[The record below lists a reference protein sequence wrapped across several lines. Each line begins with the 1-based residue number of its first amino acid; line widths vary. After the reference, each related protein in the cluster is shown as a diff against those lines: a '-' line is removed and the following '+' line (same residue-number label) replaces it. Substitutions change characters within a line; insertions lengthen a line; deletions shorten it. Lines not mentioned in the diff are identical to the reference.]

1 MEINRK
7 LASIQKIAEIKPI
20 EGADAIEAVRVLGW
34 WVVAKKSE
42 FNVGDLVCYFE
53 VDAFIPHELAPFLS
67 KGKEPREFGGVKGEK
82 LRTIRLRGQLSQGLV
97 LPAENIIEY
106 IVTNNEDI
114 SLGVHFKDN
123 YDKSYLTKIVKT
135 GTRENI
141 CLIDEACEKIY
152 LIEVGLDLTE
162 LLGIQKWEAPI
173 PAQLSGKM
181 KGNFPSW
188 ARKTDQERCQNLW
201 DEIKAADNAG
211 VRYEISVKLDGSSM
225 SVGMSPDGEYTVC
238 SRNLSLLTDQEGN
251 SFVDLARKLDLE
263 SKLSELNRPLM
274 ISGELMG
281 PSVQWNQEKLTEHQF
296 FVFDIFDPRTG
307 AYVTSKERLEL
318 VNQLGLQHAPILET
332 GVTLSELGI
341 QSLDDLLAYAEG
353 PSINAKH
360 REGVVFKSLDGSFS
374 FKTISNAWLLK
385 TGE

>member
-1 MEINRK
+1 METNRK

-42 FNVGDLVCYFE
+42 FNVGDFVVYFE
-53 VDAFIPHELAPFLS
+53 VDSFIPHDLAPFLG
-67 KGKEPREFGGVKGEK
+67 KGKEPCEYGGVKGEK

-97 LPAENIIEY
+97 LPAMDTIRY
-106 IVTNNEDI
+106 IVNNNENI
-114 SLGVHFKDN
+114 SLGIHFEDN
-123 YDKSYLTKIVKT
+123 YKHYLVKT
-135 GTRENI
+135 ETRENI
-141 CLIDEACEKIY
+141 C

-173 PAQLSGKM
+173 PVQLSGKM

-188 ARKTDQERCQNLW
+188 ARKTDQERAQNLW
-201 DEIKAADNAG
+201 DEIKAAGNAG
-211 VRYEISVKLDGSSM
+211 VRYEVTTKLDGSSM

-238 SRNLSLLTDQEGN
+238 SRNLSLITDQEGN
-251 SFVDLARKLDLE
+251 SFVDLARKLDME
-263 SKLSELNRPLM
+263 AKLRELNRPLM

-281 PSVQWNQEKLTEHQF
+281 PSVQGNQEKLTEHRF

-318 VNQLGLQHAPILET
+318 VEQLGLQHAPILET
-332 GVTLSELGI
+332 SVTLSELGI

-353 PSINAKH
+353 PSINAKQ

-374 FKTISNAWLLK
+374 FKAISNNWLIK
-385 TGE
+385 TGG

>member
-1 MEINRK
+1 MEIKRK

-34 WVVAKKSE
+34 WVVAKKGE
-42 FNVGDLVCYFE
+42 FTVGDLVCYFE
-53 VDAFIPHELAPFLS
+53 VDSWIPHELAPFLS
-67 KGKEPREFGGVKGEK
+67 KGKEPREYNGVKGEK
-82 LRTIRLRGQLSQGLV
+82 LRTIRLRGQLSQGLILSLRDPV
-97 LPAENIIEY
+97 IYKALLG
-106 IVTNNEDI
+106 TNDWYE
-114 SLGVHFKDN
+114 GQ
-123 YDKSYLTKIVKT
+123 
-135 GTRENI
+135 
-141 CLIDEACEKIY
+141 
-152 LIEVGLDLTE
+152 DLTE
-162 LLGIQKWEAPI
+162 ILGIQKWEAPI

-188 ARKTDQERCQNLW
+188 ARKTDQERAQNLW
-201 DEIKAADNAG
+201 DKICAADNAG
-211 VRYEISVKLDGSSM
+211 VRYEVTTKLDGSSM
-225 SVGMSPDGEYTVC
+225 SVGISPDGEYTVC

-251 SFVDLARKLDLE
+251 SFVDVARKLDLE
-263 SKLSELNRPLM
+263 SKLRELNRPLM

-281 PSVQWNQEKLTEHQF
+281 PGVQGNQEKFTEHQF

-307 AYVTSKERLEL
+307 AYVTSKERLDL
-318 VNQLGLQHAPILET
+318 VDQLGLQHAPILET

-341 QSLDDLLAYAEG
+341 QTLDDLLAYAEG

-374 FKTISNAWLLK
+374 FKAISNAWLLK

>member
-1 MEINRK
+1 METNRK

-20 EGADAIEAVRVLGW
+20 DGADAIEAVRVLGW
-34 WVVAKKSE
+34 WVVSKKGE
-42 FNVGDLVCYFE
+42 FTVGDFVVYLSIDSWV
-53 VDAFIPHELAPFLS
+53 PHELAPFLS
-67 KGKEPREFGGVKGEK
+67 KGKPPREYGGVKGEK

-97 LPAENIIEY
+97 LQVLHI
-106 IVTNNEDI
+106 D
-114 SLGVHFKDN
+114 
-123 YDKSYLTKIVKT
+123 SYLEAEARKEEPDSMPTSRIMF
-135 GTRENI
+135 
-141 CLIDEACEKIY
+141 LADEGK
-152 LIEVGLDLTE
+152 DLTE
-162 LLGIQKWEAPI
+162 ILGIQKWEAPI

-188 ARKTDQERCQNLW
+188 ARKTDQERSQNLW

-211 VRYEISVKLDGSSM
+211 VRYEVTTKLDGSSM
-225 SVGMSPDGEYTVC
+225 SVGMSPEGEYTVC

-251 SFVDLARKLDLE
+251 SFVDLARKLDME
-263 SKLSELNRPLM
+263 TKLRELNRPLM

-281 PSVQWNQEKLTEHQF
+281 PSVQGNQEKFTGHQF

-307 AYVTSKERLEL
+307 AYVTSKERLDL
-318 VNQLGLQHAPILET
+318 VGQLGLQHAPILET

-353 PSINAKH
+353 PSINAKQ

-374 FKTISNAWLLK
+374 FKVISNSWLIK
-385 TGE
+385 TGG